1 MERPMSNLENQRTY
15 AIVGT
20 GGCGKTSLAEMLLF
34 KAGVINR
41 LGKIEEGSTTLDY
54 EEEEINHKASVQP
67 AFATLTWNKNRHF
80 FIDAPGDGNFIGDLG
95 YLLTA
100 VDSVVFTID
109 AVDGVRP
116 LSKKI
121 WGSIKSLG
129 LPAIIYVNKLGRDR
143 ADFNM
148 ALDDLSG
155 VLGVKPVVLYMP
167 IGGPGEFK
175 GVVDIL
181 ASRALMF
188 SEGGGYAETDIP
200 ADLAEMAASLRETTV
215 ENIAES
221 DDALMEKYL
230 DQGELSHEE
239 LEFGLKKGVLTGI
252 IAPVLVGDALENKG
266 GTLLLN
272 AIQALLPSPL
282 EHADWQG
289 EDGSVRKSAPDG
301 PCSLFVCKT
310 IADPFSGHLS
320 VCRILSGSITG
331 ETTLTNSAS
340 GEAERVTPQLL
351 TGKTHTPHKEEL
363 GPGALVALA
372 KLKNT
377 KTGNTLSDDKH
388 PFTLKIP
395 ALPPQLIAYALGAK
409 EKGDDDKVYSAVQK
423 LLEDDITLRL
433 YRDEATGEILLAGM
447 GQLHVEI
454 AVEQAKRR
462 SKVDIVLKTPQ
473 IPYRETIRGSA
484 QVQGRHKKQTG
495 GRGQFGDCWVEFS
508 PLERGAGYAF
518 EDAVVGGSIPRQYI
532 PAVDKGIQEAAGRG
546 FLAGYPLVDFKA
558 KLNDGSYHNV
568 DSSEMAFKVAGSLA
582 FKKAMEQVKPIL
594 LEPIV
599 LLTVSIPDEF
609 MGDVIGDLSSRRG
622 KVLGSD
628 SQGGLTDVRAN
639 VPMSEVLRYAPDL
652 RSMTGG
658 QGVFTMEFD
667 HYEEAPAPVVEKV
680 VAEYKAVEE

>member
-1 MERPMSNLENQRTY
+1 MSNFETQRTY

-34 KAGVINR
+34 KSGTINR

-54 EEEEINHKASVQP
+54 EDEEISHKASVQP
-67 AFATLTWNKNRHF
+67 AFATLTWEKNRHF
-80 FIDAPGDGNFIGDLG
+80 FIDAPGDGNFIGDLP
-95 YLLTA
+95 YLLSA

-116 LSKKI
+116 LSKKM
-121 WGSIKSLG
+121 WGALKNMG
-129 LPAIIYVNKLGRDR
+129 LPAIIYINKLGRDR

-148 ALDDLSG
+148 ALDDISG
-155 VLGVKPVVLYMP
+155 VLGVRPVVLYMP
-167 IGGPGEFK
+167 IGSPGDFK

-181 ASRALMF
+181 GSRALMF
-188 SEGGGYAETDIP
+188 DADGNISETDIP
-200 ADLAEMAASLRETTV
+200 ADLADDALTMRETTA

-221 DDALMEKYL
+221 DDVLMEKYL
-230 DQGELSHEE
+230 EEGELSLAD
-239 LEFGLKKGVLTGI
+239 LEMGLKLGVLKGEIT
-252 IAPVLVGDALENKG
+252 PVLVGDALENKG
-266 GTLLLN
+266 GELLLN
-272 AIQALLPSPL
+272 AIQALLPSGL
-282 EHADWQG
+282 EHQDWEG
-289 EDGSVRKSAPDG
+289 EDGSKRKASATEP
-301 PCSLFVCKT
+301 LAMFVCKT

-320 VCRILSGSITG
+320 IARIISGTISGEAALSNT
-331 ETTLTNSAS
+331 AS
-340 GEAERVTPQLL
+340 GESERVAPQLL
-351 TGKTHTPHKEEL
+351 VGKTHNPCKEEL
-363 GPGALVALA
+363 GPGAIVALA

-377 KTGNTLSDDKH
+377 KTGNTLCDDKQ
-388 PFTLKIP
+388 PFTLKLP
-395 ALPPQLIAYALGAK
+395 VLPPQLIAYALGAK
-409 EKGDDDKVYSAVQK
+409 EKGDDDKVYSAIQK
-423 LLEDDITLRL
+423 LLESDITLRL
-433 YRDEATGEILLAGM
+433 YRDEATNEILLAGM

-454 AVEQAKRR
+454 AVEQAKRK

-473 IPYRETIRGSA
+473 IPYRETIRGTAS
-484 QVQGRHKKQTG
+484 VQGRHKKQTG

-508 PLERGAGYAF
+508 PLERGSGYEF
-518 EDAVVGGSIPRQYI
+518 EDAIVGGSIPRQYI
-532 PAVDKGIQEAAGRG
+532 PAVDKGIQEAAARG

-558 KLNDGSYHNV
+558 KLYDGSYHNV

-628 SQGGLTDVRAN
+628 SQGGLTDVRAH
-639 VPMSEVLRYAPDL
+639 VAMSEVLRYAPDL

-680 VAEYKAVEE
+680 VAEFKALQE

>member
-188 SEGGGYAETDIP
+188 SEGGGYTETDIP

-532 PAVDKGIQEAAGRG
+532 PAVDKGIQEAAVRG

-558 KLNDGSYHNV
+558 KLYDGSYHNV

>member
-1 MERPMSNLENQRTY
+1 MSNLENQRTY

-34 KAGVINR
+34 KAGAINR

-54 EEEEINHKASVQP
+54 EEEEIGHKASIQP

-121 WGSIKSLG
+121 WNSIKDMG
-129 LPAIIYVNKLGRDR
+129 LPGVIYVNKLGRDR

-175 GVVDIL
+175 GVVDVL
-181 ASRALMF
+181 ANRALMF
-188 SEGGGYAETDIP
+188 SDGGGYEETDIP
-200 ADLAEMAASLRETTV
+200 ADLADMAASLRETTV

-221 DDALMEKYL
+221 DEALMEKYL
-230 DQGELSHEE
+230 DEGELSREE
-239 LEFGLKKGVLTGI
+239 LESGLKKGVLNSE

-282 EHADWQG
+282 ERADWQG
-289 EDGSVRKSAPDG
+289 EDGSVRKSSPDD
-301 PCSLFVCKT
+301 PCALFVCKT

-331 ETTLTNSAS
+331 EISLTNTAT
-340 GEAERVTPQLL
+340 GETERVTPQLL

-377 KTGNTLSDDKH
+377 KTGNTLSDDKQ

-409 EKGDDDKVYSAVQK
+409 EKGEDDKVYSAIQK

-462 SKVDIVLKTPQ
+462 SKVEIVLKTPQ

-508 PLERGAGYAF
+508 PLERGSGYEF
-518 EDAVVGGSIPRQYI
+518 EDAIVGGSIPRQYI
-532 PAVDKGIQEAAGRG
+532 PAVDKGIQEAAARG
-546 FLAGYPLVDFKA
+546 YLAGYPLVDFKA
-558 KLNDGSYHNV
+558 KLYDGSYHNV

-628 SQGGLTDVRAN
+628 SQGGLTDVRAH
-639 VPMSEVLRYAPDL
+639 VAMSEVLRYAPDL

-680 VAEYKAVEE
+680 VAEYKAIEE

>member
-1 MERPMSNLENQRTY
+1 MSNLENQRTY

-54 EEEEINHKASVQP
+54 EEEEINHKASIQP
-67 AFATLTWNKNRHF
+67 AFGTLTWNKNRHF
-80 FIDAPGDGNFIGDLG
+80 FIDSPGDGNFIGDLG
-95 YLLTA
+95 YILTA

-121 WGSIKSLG
+121 WGTLKDMG
-129 LPAIIYVNKLGRDR
+129 LPAIIYVNKMGRDR

-167 IGGPGEFK
+167 IGGPGEFN

-181 ASRALMF
+181 ANKALMF
-188 SEGGGYAETDIP
+188 SADGGYTESDIP
-200 ADLAEMAASLRETTV
+200 ADLAESAATLRETTV

-221 DDALMEKYL
+221 DDGLMEKYL
-230 DQGELSHEE
+230 DEGELSREE
-239 LEFGLKKGVLTGI
+239 LEMGLKKGVLNSE
-252 IAPVLVGDALENKG
+252 IAPVLVGDSLENKG

-289 EDGSVRKSAPDG
+289 EDGSVRKSSSDE
-301 PCSLFVCKT
+301 PCALFVCKT

-331 ETTLTNSAS
+331 EISLINTTT
-340 GEAERVTPQLL
+340 GETERVAPQLL
-351 TGKTHTPHKEEL
+351 VGKTHTPYKEDI

-377 KTGNTLSDDKH
+377 KTGNTLSDDKK
-388 PFTLKIP
+388 PFTLKAP

-409 EKGDDDKVYSAVQK
+409 EKGEDDKVYSAIQK

-508 PLERGAGYAF
+508 PLERGAGYEF
-518 EDAVVGGSIPRQYI
+518 EDAIVGGSIPRQYI
-532 PAVDKGIQEAAGRG
+532 PAVDKGIQEAAIRG
-546 FLAGYPLVDFKA
+546 YLAGYPMVDFKA
-558 KLNDGSYHNV
+558 KLYDGSYHNV

-582 FKKAMEQVKPIL
+582 FKKAMEQVKPVL

-628 SQGGLTDVRAN
+628 SQGGLTDVRAH
-639 VPMSEVLRYAPDL
+639 VAMSEVLRYAPDL

-680 VAEYKAVEE
+680 VAEYKAIEE

>member
-1 MERPMSNLENQRTY
+1 MSNLENQRTY

-34 KAGVINR
+34 KAGVTNR

-54 EEEEINHKASVQP
+54 EEEEISHKASIQP

-80 FIDAPGDGNFIGDLG
+80 FIDSPGDGNFIGDLG
-95 YLLTA
+95 YMLTA

-121 WGSIKSLG
+121 WGTLKNMG

-167 IGGPGEFK
+167 IGGPGEFN

-181 ASRALMF
+181 ANKALMF
-188 SEGGGYAETDIP
+188 SADGGYTESDIP
-200 ADLAEMAASLRETTV
+200 ADLTESAATLRETTV

-230 DQGELSHEE
+230 DEGELSREE
-239 LEFGLKKGVLTGI
+239 LEMGLKKGVLNGE

-272 AIQALLPSPL
+272 AIQTLLPSPL

-289 EDGSVRKSAPDG
+289 EDGAIRKSSPDE
-301 PCSLFVCKT
+301 PCALFVCKT

-320 VCRILSGSITG
+320 ICRILSGTITG
-331 ETTLTNSAS
+331 EISLTNTAT
-340 GEAERVTPQLL
+340 GETERVAPQLL
-351 TGKTHTPHKEEL
+351 VGKTHNPYKEEV

-377 KTGNTLSDDKH
+377 KTGNTLSEDKQT
-388 PFTLKIP
+388 FTLKAP

-409 EKGDDDKVYSAVQK
+409 EKGEDDKVYSAIQK

-508 PLERGAGYAF
+508 PLERGSGYEF
-518 EDAVVGGSIPRQYI
+518 EDAIVGGSIPRQYI
-532 PAVDKGIQEAAGRG
+532 PAVDKGIQEAAARG
-546 FLAGYPLVDFKA
+546 YLAGYPLVDFKA
-558 KLNDGSYHNV
+558 KLYDGSYHNV

-628 SQGGLTDVRAN
+628 SQGGLTDVRAH
-639 VPMSEVLRYAPDL
+639 VAMSEVLRYAPDL

-680 VAEYKAVEE
+680 VAEYKAIEE